1 MDQFPPNLN
10 ARPFPTQQPPP
21 NQISVQD
28 LIQMRIALDSFTFK
42 SSLTSE
48 SIKHLDTIINSFVS
62 TLNFGAPKP

>member
-1 MDQFPPNLN
+1 
-10 ARPFPTQQPPP
+10 
-21 NQISVQD
+21 
-28 LIQMRIALDSFTFK
+28 MRIALDSFTFK